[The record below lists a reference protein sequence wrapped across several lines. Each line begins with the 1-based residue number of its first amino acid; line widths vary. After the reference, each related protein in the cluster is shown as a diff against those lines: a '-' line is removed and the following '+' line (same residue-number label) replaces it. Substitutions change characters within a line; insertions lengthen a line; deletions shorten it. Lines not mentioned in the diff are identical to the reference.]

1 MTTHLPFA
9 AIALALA
16 AAAAAANAQ
25 THTTPPQTSAED
37 RGFSYFMGVG
47 AQRLTYRE
55 KPSIVPAESRA
66 QVTNPL
72 LITGAVYAVNA
83 DTLLALDSEATFAPG
98 TVTERWMATATTI
111 GGNPVN
117 DPVLQTN
124 RFSLA
129 ESSTRLLLHHRLR
142 QQWFVVGGP
151 AFHSQSFKR
160 YGFRAGADN
169 LVSLPADRTV
179 EESVSE
185 VLLHAGLALESERV
199 RNSRHHYSLRATLGV
214 PLWRKLENTAFPN
227 QTFSGTGGY
236 DASLAARYS
245 LAVVPNVHVGLWGQW
260 SHSLRKAQTSGNLE
274 VPKSTLSG
282 VAGGVELL
290 WKL

>member
-1 MTTHLPFA
+1 MTTHLPFG

-16 AAAAAANAQ
+16 TATTAASAQ
-25 THTTPPQTSAED
+25 APATPSPASAED

-66 QVTNPL
+66 RVTNPL

-98 TVTERWMATATTI
+98 TVTERWTATASTI

-117 DPVLQTN
+117 DPLLQTN
-124 RFSLA
+124 RFSLT
-129 ESSTRLLLHHRLR
+129 ESNTRLLLHYRLR

-160 YGFRAGADN
+160 FGFQAGPDN
-169 LVSLPADRTV
+169 LVTLPADRTV

-214 PLWRKLENTAFPN
+214 PVWRKLENTAFPN
-227 QTFSGTGGY
+227 ETFSGTGGY

-245 LAVVPNVHVGLWGQW
+245 HTLVPNVHVGLWGQW
-260 SHSLRKAQTSGNLE
+260 SHAFRNAQTSGNLE

-282 VAGGVELL
+282 VAAGVELL